1 MDFLILLIMSK
12 LNHSQSFSL
21 YSIEMISDSVSD
33 PAGAV
38 HSGSVAEVHG
48 VSAEGLQEL
57 PQTHHQGPHR
67 VHH

>member
-1 MDFLILLIMSK
+1 MALQAFD
-12 LNHSQSFSL
+12 
-21 YSIEMISDSVSD
+21 YSIEMSSDSISD

-67 VHH
+67 VNHRPCLTL